1 MLLTHSGDFF
11 TIDRV
16 QQALVREGW
25 DAVRLDTDSFPLS
38 VSLAVERT
46 TLGVEAVL
54 ELPDRSLRLSE
65 VNAVWLRRLWT
76 PQLPASMSPEDRDAC
91 VETSRTA
98 LQDALVHLTDCH
110 WVNAL
115 EPSMRA
121 ESKVLQLRVA
131 HELGFELPD
140 TTITNNPGWVERLRA
155 REPRL
160 VTKLLVP
167 LSYAMQ
173 ADRFFYTSQ
182 LDDEAHAQ
190 LHRIKYAPQIFQPLV
205 EKAHEL
211 RVIVVGKETFTAS
224 IDASKTERGRVDW
237 RQLDANEGV
246 TWKKATLPNALSQR
260 IFRLMK
266 RLGLV
271 SGALDFIVTPDGR
284 HVFLEVNPAGEWGW
298 LERDLGYDISGA
310 FARALIQGARRP

>member
-25 DAVRLDTDSFPLS
+25 DAVRLDTDRFPLS

-46 TLGVEAVL
+46 KHGVEGVL
-54 ELPDRSLRLSE
+54 ELPERSVRLAD

-76 PQLPASMSPEDRDAC
+76 PRLPDSMSPDDRDAC
-91 VETSRTA
+91 AETSRTA
-98 LQDALVHLTDCH
+98 LQDTLVHLTDCH

-131 HELGFELPD
+131 HELGFDLPD

-160 VTKLLVP
+160 ITKLLVP
-167 LSYAMQ
+167 ISYAMQ
-173 ADRFFYTSQ
+173 ADRFFYTSE
-182 LDDEAHAQ
+182 LDGEAYAQ

-205 EKAHEL
+205 EKAVEL
-211 RVIVVGKETFTAS
+211 RVIVVGNETFTAS

-237 RQLDANEGV
+237 RQLSPDEGV
-246 TWKKATLPNALSQR
+246 TWKNATLPAALRQR

-310 FARALIQGARRP
+310 FARALTEGARRP

>member
-25 DAVRLDTDSFPLS
+25 VAVRLDTDTFPLS
-38 VSLAVERT
+38 IALAVERT
-46 TLGVEAVL
+46 QAGVEAVL
-54 ELPDRSLRLSE
+54 ELPERSVRLSQ
-65 VNAVWLRRLWT
+65 VDAVWLRRLWT
-76 PQLPASMSPEDRDAC
+76 PQLPSMAPDDRDAC
-91 VETSRTA
+91 IETSRTA
-98 LQDALVHLTDCH
+98 LQDTLVHLTDCH

-131 HELGFELPD
+131 HELGFDLAD
-140 TTITNNPGWVERLRA
+140 TTITNSPGWVERLRA

-182 LDDEAHAQ
+182 LDGEAYAQ

-211 RVIVVGKETFTAS
+211 RVVVVGDETFTAS

-246 TWKKATLPNALSQR
+246 TWARATLPAPLRAR